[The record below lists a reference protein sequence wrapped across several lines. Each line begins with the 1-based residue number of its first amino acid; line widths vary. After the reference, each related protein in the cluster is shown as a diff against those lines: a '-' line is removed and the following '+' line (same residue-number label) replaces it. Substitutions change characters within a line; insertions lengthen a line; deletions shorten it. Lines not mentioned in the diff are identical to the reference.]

1 MPTVDI
7 EVEMGEVWKRKL
19 REIANMGADLKV
31 GFLGGDSYPDG
42 TSVAYVAYIN
52 EYGKGHNPERP
63 FMKETSKDY
72 MGRWINIIKSN
83 VTDNFDQ
90 ASVMRAFE
98 MAGMDAEG
106 RIREQIKTWPNSSP
120 RPNAPSTIAR
130 KAARGQSSSTTVA
143 IDPNQVLI
151 DTGVMI
157 NAVRHEVTR
166 R

>member
-7 EVEMGEVWKRKL
+7 EVEMGEAWKRKL
-19 REIANMGADLKV
+19 REIAVMGADLKV

-63 FMKETSKDY
+63 FMKETTKDY
-72 MGRWINIIKSN
+72 MSRWVEIIENN
-83 VTDNFDQ
+83 VNDKFDQ
-90 ASVMRAFE
+90 ANVMRAFE
-98 MAGMDAEG
+98 MAGQDAEG
-106 RIREQIKTWPNSSP
+106 LIREQIKTWPTNSP
-120 RPNAPSTIAR
+120 RPNAFATVWR
-130 KAARGQSSSTTVA
+130 KDQRGQSGRGTVA
-143 IDPNQVLI
+143 VDPEQVLI

-166 R
+166 S